1 MGRKLERVRK
11 DAVLGGVAAGMAEYF
26 NIDKTIIRI
35 LWALS
40 LFLPLPPS
48 FGWTIIIY
56 VVMWVILPE
65 RDEYQVHN
73 MDGPAASNEP
83 PRSINTIFN
92 KSGDGGESSNN
103 SMKVLGVLLLVMGAY
118 MLLDEVDYWYE
129 IRQYFWPVILIGIG
143 AYLLLK
149 QRDEETFKKQQEQR
163 HQEGWN
169 TNTTVSSASVYPTT
183 SQGTS
188 ATDDSIQGET
198 EENQASERKINPT
211 GDNLGNNKNP
221 GEGDE
226 PPIKVN

>member
-1 MGRKLERVRK
+1 MERKLERVRK

-65 RDEYQVHN
+65 RDEYQVRN

-103 SMKVLGVLLLVMGAY
+103 SIKVLGVLLLAMGAY

-163 HQEGWN
+163 HPEGWN
-169 TNTTVSSASVYPTT
+169 TDTTVSSTSVYPTT

-188 ATDDSIQGET
+188 ATDDSVQDVT
-198 EENQASERKINPT
+198 EASERQINAT
-211 GDNLGNNKNP
+211 GDSPDNNKNP
-221 GEGDE
+221 EEGDE
-226 PPIKVN
+226 PTIKVN